1 MPELP
6 DPPLRFP
13 GFDENEAV
21 SSVVSNEWD
30 SLQDD
35 APLAASETP
44 LTIAQAAELPRLY
57 QERDAVFAWLET
69 HARALIADPASHVE
83 SGELE
88 TAVNQAITLRELTQS
103 QSEQLH
109 DEVMAQLTGA
119 GAIEPYMSDPVV
131 TEIMVTG
138 DNVFLE
144 QNGTIHAALPL
155 PSKAAAVTL
164 AQHLCRHCK
173 VEYHEAQALYNLTW
187 QENGARMNL
196 VHHSV
201 SPTGVAITI
210 RKRNTMLN
218 LDLPDLLRSGMINL
232 VAAKLLIQ
240 AIRGQLNVLLSGSTG
255 TGKTTVLRALAAAA
269 IDPEER
275 LLILEDTEELRL
287 PFAHQVVLIGPAERT
302 DEQAS
307 RGVPTL
313 QELFRNTL
321 RMRGDRMI
329 MGELR
334 GPEAFDF
341 LEAGLTDQGGLLST
355 IHIRRPDLLATRLYW
370 IAQKNAL
377 SIPFELVLDSV
388 YHAIDLIVQI
398 DRDGD
403 GRRYVS
409 SIVET
414 LPNGKVHSLFQWDPA
429 LRTLTPRDALTTE
442 RAQWMVQ
449 YQALRAHDEDL
460 DEQMQAAQAEADRRN
475 AILHI

>member
-1 MPELP
+1 MPDTPLHFPELEEL
-6 DPPLRFP
+6 DTTY
-13 GFDENEAV
+13 
-21 SSVVSNEWD
+21 SVVSNEWD
-30 SLQDD
+30 ALQDD
-35 APLAASETP
+35 APLFPSAPS
-44 LTIAQAAELPRLY
+44 LTLEANPATVRLY
-57 QERDAVFAWLET
+57 QERDAVFAWLEA
-69 HARALIADPASHVE
+69 HARALIADPKSHVE

-88 TAVNQAITLRELTQS
+88 TAVNQAITLRELTQT

-119 GAIEPYMSDPVV
+119 GAIEAYMSDPEV

-138 DNVFLE
+138 ANVFLE
-144 QNGTIHAALPL
+144 KNGVIHPALPL
-155 PSKAAAVTL
+155 TSKSAAVAL
-164 AQHLCRHCK
+164 AQHLCRHCQ

-187 QENGARMNL
+187 QENGARMNI
-196 VHHSV
+196 VHHAF

-210 RKRNTMLN
+210 RKRNTLLN
-218 LDLPDLLRSGMINL
+218 LDLPDLFRSGMINSL
-232 VAAKLLIQ
+232 AAELLIQ
-240 AIRGQLNVLLSGSTG
+240 AIRGQLNILLSGSTG
-255 TGKTTVLRALAAAA
+255 TGKTTVLRALASAA
-269 IDPEER
+269 IDPHER

-287 PFAHQVVLIGPAERT
+287 PFAHQVVLIGPAERSE
-302 DEQAS
+302 DQAS

-377 SIPFELVLDSV
+377 NIPFDLVLDSV

-414 LPNGKVHSLFQWDPA
+414 MANGRVHPLFQWDA
-429 LRTLTPRDALTTE
+429 AQQTLVARDAMTPD
-442 RAQWMVQ
+442 RAQWMAQ
-449 YQALRAHDEDL
+449 YQAKRMQANDLHAQLQAAL
-460 DEQMQAAQAEADRRN
+460 DEATRRTQDER
-475 AILHI
+475 I